1 MQRRRIE
8 RLGRMAVQ
16 AAWWCSQAETAGV
29 PLVFASRHGD
39 VQRSFELLE
48 QLARGEPMSPTHFG
62 LSVHNAI
69 AALYSIVRGERGN
82 YLALAAGRATAE
94 AALVEAAGLLA
105 DGAPEVLVV
114 VYDARPPAAYASFLD
129 EPDPFYAWSWRVRAD
144 GEGTRLSLAWAA
156 EMTGDDASAPEEAPS
171 AARTLIAGERWLG
184 DAHDETTVLANCA
197 TLTTALPAGLDA
209 LLDLMGQAFDG
220 GTDVQTPIERA
231 IEQVQQHGWEDAD
244 VLIVSDGEFGLTG
257 ATLTQLRQA
266 KERLGLRVHGIL
278 IGDRETIGLLEV
290 CDHLYWVREWRRY
303 GSGASAVADDF
314 SPVHSRSLTA
324 LYFPNAIRR

>member
-1 MQRRRIE
+1 MIEFTVADWAAWAPGLHERGAWQAWSKAPVLPTGDDTPALPEVPAMQRRRIE

-16 AAWWCSQAETAGV
+16 AAWWCSQAEAAGV

-156 EMTGDDASAPEEAPS
+156 ETTGDDASASEEALS
-171 AARTLIAGERWLG
+171 AVRTLIAGERGRG
-184 DAHDETTVLANCA
+184 DTHEEATALANRV
-197 TLTTALPAGLDA
+197 TLTTELPAGLDA
-209 LLDLMGQAFDG
+209 LRFLLAGDRLR
-220 GTDVQTPIERA
+220 EHRA
-231 IEQVQQHGWEDAD
+231 D
-244 VLIVSDGEFGLTG
+244 
-257 ATLTQLRQA
+257 
-266 KERLGLRVHGIL
+266 GLRWTWQRH
-278 IGDRETIGLLEV
+278 D
-290 CDHLYWVREWRRY
+290 
-303 GSGASAVADDF
+303 
-314 SPVHSRSLTA
+314 
-324 LYFPNAIRR
+324 

>member
-1 MQRRRIE
+1 MIQFTVADWAAWAPGLHERGAWQAWSKAPVLPAGDDTPALPEVPAMQRRRIE

-48 QLARGEPMSPTHFG
+48 QMARDEPMSPTHFG

-129 EPDPFYAWSWRVRAD
+129 EPDPFYAWSWRVRPD

-209 LLDLMGQAFDG
+209 LRFLLAGD
-220 GTDVQTPIERA
+220 
-231 IEQVQQHGWEDAD
+231 
-244 VLIVSDGEFGLTG
+244 
-257 ATLTQLRQA
+257 
-266 KERLGLRVHGIL
+266 GLREHRADGLCWTWQRHG
-278 IGDRETIGLLEV
+278 
-290 CDHLYWVREWRRY
+290 
-303 GSGASAVADDF
+303 
-314 SPVHSRSLTA
+314 
-324 LYFPNAIRR
+324 